1 MGSKDGSIIANIITT
16 HMPRNDVAEP
26 SHVCPGIR
34 IHAIDIIHLPGIGIP
49 PMADMDAHQ
58 MIVTVTLAAKRSAET
73 AKKAWWEVRSDR
85 EISRPAVAPR
95 QSRLRSAL
103 VVVVVAKLLLIQIVF
118 FQEFGPEIL
127 WRSGN
132 VGPTLWRKVHEIPIR
147 PHRVDMIRRG
157 FSSPEMKDFS
167 ILLPKYM
174 HHWQLHIIRVSLA
187 FVIGLIGTVRSGN
200 QRNLRP
206 STLFGPRIDSI
217 GWGFGNC
224 DKRGVLSDLVP
235 GSIKPIDQRR
245 TGRTGIVP
253 VRTVHE

>member
-1 MGSKDGSIIANIITT
+1 MEHD
-16 HMPRNDVAEP
+16 
-26 SHVCPGIR
+26 R
-34 IHAIDIIHLPGIGIP
+34 IGRVVIHS
-49 PMADMDAHQ
+49 
-58 MIVTVTLAAKRSAET
+58 VSFE
-73 AKKAWWEVRSDR
+73 EVN
-85 EISRPAVAPR
+85 
-95 QSRLRSAL
+95 L
-103 VVVVVAKLLLIQIVF
+103 VVLVVATAKLLLIQIVF

-132 VGPTLWRKVHEIPIR
+132 VWPTLWRKVHEIPIG
-147 PHRVDMIRRG
+147 PHRVDMIPRQ

-167 ILLPKYM
+167 ILPPEYM

-187 FVIGLIGTVRSGN
+187 FVIGLIGRVRSGN

-217 GWGFGNC
+217 GRGFGNC
-224 DKRGVLSDLVP
+224 DKRGVLSDLIP

-253 VRTVHE
+253 ARTVHE

>member
-1 MGSKDGSIIANIITT
+1 
-16 HMPRNDVAEP
+16 MPRNDAAARG
-26 SHVCPGIR
+26 HVCPGIR
-34 IHAIDIIHLPGIGIP
+34 IHAIDIGQPPGIGIFP
-49 PMADMDAHQ
+49 IADMDAHQ
-58 MIVTVTLAAKRSAET
+58 TIVTAALAAKSSAET
-73 AKKAWWEVRSDR
+73 PKKARWGVRSEAMGR

-95 QSRLRSAL
+95 QPRVSSAL
-103 VVVVVAKLLLIQIVF
+103 VVLVVAAAKLLLIQIVF

-132 VGPTLWRKVHEIPIR
+132 VWPTLWRKVHEIPIR
-147 PHRVDMIRRG
+147 PHRVDMIPRQ

-187 FVIGLIGTVRSGN
+187 FVIGLIRRVRSGN
-200 QRNLRP
+200 QCNLRP

-217 GWGFGNC
+217 GRGFGNC
-224 DKRGVLSDLVP
+224 DKRSVLSDLIR

-245 TGRTGIVP
+245 TGRTRIVP
-253 VRTVHE
+253 TRTAHQ